1 MKKIKLLAFVAL
13 VGLLSACG
21 EEAKPTPKSIDI
33 LLDGKIVKTINAEIG
48 DRYSLTAKVNPF
60 EASQEVS
67 WKISDPKIG
76 TISEAGVLDIEKE
89 GEAVITASSLINP
102 NITTNLYL
110 FVAEPVQQTGVGN
123 GFTAETPIFEG
134 NEGKDEPLE
143 IYFIE
148 VRQMYADA
156 IYIRKG
162 NVDILIDSGEAFD
175 GTYVNKILK
184 DKMHDNRLDLLIAS
198 HSDSDHIAGMEN
210 ALKDIE
216 LVSTIIDYGGAQG
229 GSFARIR
236 QSYIEKGANYHT
248 AYDCVNY
255 NNGITDKYY
264 LTDEFTLDILDTG
277 NYLQNSDTSSASNGH
292 SVACLFTYKDFKFF
306 TAGDLT
312 TSSEADLLKRE
323 DLPNVTLYKASH
335 HGSNG
340 SNSQELLNTLNPKG
354 VAISAARYSTSYG
367 IAPSEK
373 PTKNDTNLDLAKG
386 HPYNEALERIYKTP
400 NIMTTLDVHWN
411 AVNGTM
417 CYTTYGEDSYTF
429 QGSTPLKGYYD
440 LSKTGGSGKWNDELQ
455 DWENRVTGEENKKFH
470 ETVAFKARGYE
481 YMVEGLIQ

>member
-48 DRYSLTAKVNPF
+48 DSYSLTAQVNPF
-60 EASQEVS
+60 EASQGVS
-67 WKISDPKIG
+67 WKISDSEIG

-102 NITTNLYL
+102 NITTNIYL
-110 FVAEPVQQTGVGN
+110 FVAEPVQQTGIGN

-175 GTYVNKILK
+175 GKYVNQILK
-184 DKMHDNRLDLLIAS
+184 EKMRDNRLDLLIAS

-216 LVSTIIDYGGAQG
+216 LVSTIIDYGGAQS

-236 QSYIEKGANYHT
+236 QSYIDKGASYHT

-306 TAGDLT
+306 TD
-312 TSSEADLLKRE
+312 
-323 DLPNVTLYKASH
+323 PNYV
-335 HGSNG
+335 
-340 SNSQELLNTLNPKG
+340 E
-354 VAISAARYSTSYG
+354 YG
-367 IAPSEK
+367 IYC
-373 PTKNDTNLDLAKG
+373 LDNIP
-386 HPYNEALERIYKTP
+386 PYAILKEQIINKEF
-400 NIMTTLDVHWN
+400 
-411 AVNGTM
+411 
-417 CYTTYGEDSYTF
+417 TF
-429 QGSTPLKGYYD
+429 IP
-440 LSKTGGSGKWNDELQ
+440 
-455 DWENRVTGEENKKFH
+455 KK
-470 ETVAFKARGYE
+470 
-481 YMVEGLIQ
+481 